1 MPSASLAQPWN
12 SSTEMLLDRNLL
24 NGYTMPPGLPE
35 EWDCID
41 EVKGHYLAR
50 EFAREYLVD
59 FDAAGALYRM
69 GYMGDSAHA
78 FTKLLLKHPLVSLY
92 QAEFM
97 RDLSKQHKI
106 CDDSIVSLLWMEAQ
120 DRSFGSSGRSRI
132 AALKELITLR
142 QKLGISEAASSTEE
156 EDEEA
161 EEQEGKRMPHL
172 SITIRTKPREEKG
185 G

>member
-1 MPSASLAQPWN
+1 
-12 SSTEMLLDRNLL
+12 MLLDRNLL
-24 NGYTMPPGLPE
+24 NDYSMPSGLPE

-50 EFAREYLVD
+50 EFAREYLAD
-59 FDAAGALYRM
+59 FDSAGALYRM
-69 GYMGDSAHA
+69 GYMGPDANKMSRD
-78 FTKLLLKHPLVSLY
+78 LLKHPLVSNY

-142 QKLGISEAASSTEE
+142 QKLGISDTGVPAT
-156 EDEEA
+156 EDEEDA
-161 EEQEGKRMPHL
+161 EEEEGKRMPHL

-185 G
+185 AELL